1 MSMKS
6 TIIHVLAEGMSAA
19 QDKTLYPSVK
29 ITALNPKSVTY
40 GQLYGNFDPIT
51 REWMEG
57 IASHYVR
64 AASKDTSPTLKWILF
79 DGPIDAIWIES
90 MNTVLDDNKKLCL
103 TSGEIIKLSSTVTM
117 ILSQKT

>member
-1 MSMKS
+1 
-6 TIIHVLAEGMSAA
+6 MSAA

-64 AASKDTSPTLKWILF
+64 AGTIPSLCFHPNFSIYQFQLESEFRPFFHFVGVSCCLRHLF
-79 DGPIDAIWIES
+79 SIQRHFSHTEVDS
-90 MNTVLDDNKKLCL
+90 V
-103 TSGEIIKLSSTVTM
+103 
-117 ILSQKT
+117 